1 MRTKISSLLAGI
13 GLVSSFSLQ
22 AQAIIGPQLSAQ
34 LTDTQALSTSSL
46 SAIKVIISF
55 NNTSDA
61 HAVMQNL
68 GVPYLALK
76 ELPMV
81 GATLTPDAI
90 TQLTANPAVK
100 SVYYDAPLR
109 YYNYN
114 SGEITGGH
122 FVHDNYQF
130 TGKGGVVAVVDSGID
145 ATHPDLTL
153 GEKTIQNV
161 KLVNDLDLY
170 GLTANLEGVPNTDTS
185 SGHGTHVAGTVA
197 GSGAASADDD
207 TRPNLH
213 DGIAPDAKMVGIGA
227 GEAISIL
234 HALQG
239 FDYSLANQEKYDIDV
254 ITNSW
259 GGGAGSNFD
268 PNNPINKASFEA
280 YKRGMVVT
288 FAAGNDGSDNDTL
301 NVYAVAPWVID
312 VAAGTPD
319 RKLAGFSS
327 RGVPGDE
334 IKTPDITAPGST
346 IYSAR
351 AANTPLPALGPVID
365 PANPEYHLYYAT
377 MSGTSMATPFVAG
390 AATVLLEAN
399 PHLSPDQIDDI
410 LKASADDMFDETGR
424 QYLPHEVGA
433 GHINMAKAVELALQ
447 TEGRMHHFLAGD
459 TKYASNGAWQQGDNT
474 NPLVNYAGKWKE
486 VSSESAYGGSY
497 NKAKGAGKIAY
508 SSFRGERVKAHFSA
522 SKNGV
527 AKILIDGIEYQ
538 TASLAGEQDEN
549 ITVSIQGLSDDAHN
563 IEIRTVSGVVE
574 FDRFEVDGRLTE
586 AGVSY
591 SVEAMPA
598 IEGIMGPSASV
609 DATGQGIDPVYTIDE
624 HTVTVADNVVAVT
637 AVLSWQPFA
646 DLDFAIADANGED
659 LATAGT
665 LDNPEV
671 IELNI
676 NQAGEYTFKVKGYL
690 SAATSYTIDWQVVV
704 AN

>member
-1 MRTKISSLLAGI
+1 MTTKISSLFASI
-13 GLVSSFSLQ
+13 GLATSFSLH
-22 AQAIIGPQLSAQ
+22 AQALIGPQLTEQ
-34 LTDTQALSTSSL
+34 LATAETALASPAT
-46 SAIKVIISF
+46 AIKVIISF
-55 NNTSDA
+55 NNSSAA
-61 HAVMQNL
+61 HSVMRNL
-68 GVPYLALK
+68 GVPYLAMQ

-81 GATLTPDAI
+81 GATLSADAI
-90 TQLTANPAVK
+90 NQLQADPAVK
-100 SVYYDAPLR
+100 SIYYDAPLR

-161 KLVNDLDLY
+161 KLVNDLDLF
-170 GLTANLEGVPNTDTS
+170 GLTANLEGVANTDTS

-197 GSGAASADDD
+197 GSGAASANDD
-207 TRPNLH
+207 TRPYLH

-239 FDYSLANQEKYDIDV
+239 IDYALVNQDKYDIDV

-288 FAAGNDGSDNDTL
+288 FAAGNDGADDDTL

-346 IYSAR
+346 IYSTR
-351 AANTPLPALGPVID
+351 AVNTPLPALGPVID
-365 PANPEYHLYYAT
+365 PANPEYHIYYAT

-399 PHLSPDQIDDI
+399 PNLSPDQIDSI
-410 LKASADDMFDETGR
+410 LKASADAMFDETGR

-433 GHINMAKAVELALQ
+433 GHINVAKAVELALQ
-447 TEGRMHHFLAGD
+447 TEGKMQQFLSGD
-459 TKYASNGAWQQGDNT
+459 TKYASNGSWQQADNT
-474 NPLVNYAGKWKE
+474 DVLVSYAGKWKE
-486 VSSESAYGGSY
+486 VLSESAYGGSY
-497 NKAKGAGKIAY
+497 SKAKGPGKIAY
-508 SSFRGERVKAHFSA
+508 ASFRGERIKAHFSA
-522 SKNGV
+522 SNRGE
-527 AKILIDGIEYQ
+527 AKILIDGKVMKSV
-538 TASLAGEQDEN
+538 SLSGESDET
-549 ITVSIQGLSDDAHN
+549 ITVGFQGLSDDAHT

-591 SVEAMPA
+591 SVQSMPA
-598 IEGIMGPSASV
+598 IEGLIGPSASV
-609 DATGQGIDPVYTIDE
+609 DATGQGIDPIYTINDHSVLLDE
-624 HTVTVADNVVAVT
+624 NVVAVK

-646 DLDFAIADANGED
+646 DLDFAITDANGDE

-665 LDNPEV
+665 LDNPEIV
-671 IELNI
+671 ELNV

-690 SAATSYTIDWQVVV
+690 SAATSYRIDWQVVSQK
-704 AN
+704 

>member
-1 MRTKISSLLAGI
+1 MRTKISSLLASI

-34 LTDTQALSTSSL
+34 LTDTQALTSNSL
-46 SAIKVIISF
+46 ATIKVIISF
-55 NNTSDA
+55 NNSNEA
-61 HAVMQNL
+61 HSVMQNL
-68 GVPYLALK
+68 GLPYLALK

-81 GATLTPDAI
+81 GATLSADAI
-90 TQLTANPAVK
+90 TQLEANPAVK
-100 SVYYDAPLR
+100 SIYYDAPLR

-130 TGKGGVVAVVDSGID
+130 TGKGGVVAVVDSGVD
-145 ATHPDLTL
+145 ATHPDLTF

-161 KLVNDLDLY
+161 KLVNDLDLF
-170 GLTANLEGVPNTDTS
+170 GLTANLEGIPNTDTS

-197 GSGAASADDD
+197 GSGAASANDD
-207 TRPNLH
+207 TRSNLH

-239 FDYSLANQEKYDIDV
+239 FDYALANQEKYDIDV

-288 FAAGNDGSDNDTL
+288 FAAGNDGAGDDTL

-319 RKLAGFSS
+319 SKLADFSS

-351 AANTPLPALGPVID
+351 AVNTPLPALGPVID
-365 PANPEYHLYYAT
+365 PANPDYHLYYAT

-399 PHLSPDQIDDI
+399 PNLSPDQIDAI
-410 LKASADDMFDETGR
+410 LKASADDMFDEDGR
-424 QYLPHEVGA
+424 QYLAHEVGA
-433 GHINMAKAVELALQ
+433 GHINVVKAVELALQ
-447 TEGRMHHFLAGD
+447 TEGTMHRFLAGD
-459 TKYASNGAWQQGDNT
+459 TKYASDGSWQQGDNT
-474 NPLVNYAGKWKE
+474 HPLVNYAGKWKE
-486 VSSESAYGGSY
+486 VSAEGAYGGSY
-497 NKAKGAGKIAY
+497 SKAKGAGKIVY
-508 SSFRGERVKAHFSA
+508 SSFRGERIKAHFSA
-522 SKNGV
+522 SKRGE
-527 AKILIDGIEYQ
+527 AKILIDGITYQ
-538 TASLAGEQDEN
+538 TVSLAGEEGEN
-549 ITVSIQGLSDDAHN
+549 ITVSVQGLADDAHN
-563 IEIRTVSGVVE
+563 IEIRTMSGYVE

-586 AGVSY
+586 SDVSY
-591 SVEAMPA
+591 TVETMPL
-598 IEGIMGPSASV
+598 IEGLI
-609 DATGQGIDPVYTIDE
+609 
-624 HTVTVADNVVAVT
+624 
-637 AVLSWQPFA
+637 
-646 DLDFAIADANGED
+646 
-659 LATAGT
+659 
-665 LDNPEV
+665 
-671 IELNI
+671 
-676 NQAGEYTFKVKGYL
+676 
-690 SAATSYTIDWQVVV
+690 
-704 AN
+704 

>member
-13 GLVSSFSLQ
+13 GLVSSFSLH
-22 AQAIIGPQLSAQ
+22 AQAIIGEQLATQLNNSQTLSA
-34 LTDTQALSTSSL
+34 SSL

-55 NNTSDA
+55 NDTHDA
-61 HAVMQNL
+61 HSVMQNL

-81 GATLTPDAI
+81 GATLNAQTI
-90 TQLTANPAVK
+90 TQLKTNPAVK
-100 SVYYDAPLR
+100 SIYFDAPLR

-288 FAAGNDGSDNDTL
+288 FAAGNDGAGDDTL

-319 RKLAGFSS
+319 RKLADFSS

-351 AANTPLPALGPVID
+351 AINTPLPALGPVID

-399 PHLSPDQIDDI
+399 PNLSPDQIDEI

-424 QYLPHEVGA
+424 QYLAHEVGA
-433 GHINMAKAVELALQ
+433 GHINVTKAVQLALETQ
-447 TEGRMHHFLAGD
+447 GEMQQFLSGN
-459 TKYASNGAWQQGDNT
+459 TKYASDGSWQQADN
-474 NPLVNYAGKWKE
+474 NSPLVHYVGKWKE
-486 VSSESAYGGSY
+486 VSAEGAYGGSY
-497 NKAKGAGKIAY
+497 NKAKGAGKIVY
-508 SSFRGERVKAHFSA
+508 SSFKGERIKAHFSA
-522 SKNGV
+522 SKRGE
-527 AKILIDGIEYQ
+527 AKILIDGLVYK
-538 TASLAGEQDEN
+538 TVSLAGENNEN
-549 ITVSIQGLSDDAHN
+549 ITVSIQGLTEDAHD
-563 IEIRTVSGVVE
+563 IEIRTVTGEVK
-574 FDRFEVDGRLTE
+574 FDRFEVDGRSTE
-586 AGVSY
+586 SGVSY
-591 SVEAMPA
+591 MVESMPV
-598 IEGIMGPSASV
+598 IEGIMGPSASI
-609 DATGQGIDPVYTIDE
+609 DATGQGIDPVYTTNE
-624 HTVTVADNVVAVT
+624 HVISVGDNVVAAQ

-646 DLDFAIADANGED
+646 DLDFAIADANGDE